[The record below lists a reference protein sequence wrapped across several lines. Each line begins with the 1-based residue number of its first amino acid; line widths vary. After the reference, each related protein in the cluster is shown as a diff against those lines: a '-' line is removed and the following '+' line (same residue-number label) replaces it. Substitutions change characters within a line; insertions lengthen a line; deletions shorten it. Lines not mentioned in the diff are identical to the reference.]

1 MARRRMFSMELV
13 SSDKFMTLRPAAQA
27 FYFHLNMHADDEGF
41 VSAPRSL
48 GMLCGGTQSDLECL
62 EQAGF
67 IIGFDSGVVLITHW
81 HTNNTI
87 RKDRSM
93 DTMHRVEKAMVTVVD
108 GVYVLSETVATEM
121 TTNFAANSATQNRI
135 EENRI
140 EKNILDNSRSEYTS
154 PEEACGENAAEAAG
168 LEDLGNDAS
177 TIIKEPSCT
186 DIVLFCEEAGLKNI
200 EATQFWSHYYLCK
213 WKDKDGRPIKDWKA
227 LARSWDSRSSP
238 GFTP

>member
-168 LEDLGNDAS
+168 LEDLENDAS
-177 TIIKEPSCT
+177 TIMKEPTCGE
-186 DIVLFCEEAGLKNI
+186 VCLYCEEAGLTNI
-200 EATQFWSHYYLCK
+200 MGTQFWAHYYSQK

-227 LARSWDSRSSP
+227 LARSWDESNKMLAI
-238 GFTP
+238 

>member
-1 MARRRMFSMELV
+1 
-13 SSDKFMTLRPAAQA
+13 MT
-27 FYFHLNMHADDEGF
+27 
-41 VSAPRSL
+41 
-48 GMLCGGTQSDLECL
+48 
-62 EQAGF
+62 
-67 IIGFDSGVVLITHW
+67 
-81 HTNNTI
+81 
-87 RKDRSM
+87 
-93 DTMHRVEKAMVTVVD
+93 
-108 GVYVLSETVATEM
+108 
-121 TTNFAANSATQNRI
+121 TQNRI

-140 EKNILDNSRSEYTS
+140 ENNILDNSRSEYTS
-154 PEEACGENAAEAAG
+154 PEEACGENAAEAAVT
-168 LEDLGNDAS
+168 EDLGNDAS